1 MNKKGRI
8 TRYTFQKR
16 KRRKKIIWFIILL
29 ISLIISIL
37 CIVKIFFWNKDN
49 QSIDKIT
56 DDINSKKIVKEV
68 SSDEAENVNP
78 PIDESNDYWDYVKMD
93 MISVDFNELKKKNSD
108 TVGFIKVNGT
118 NVNYPIVQ
126 GDNNSY
132 YLNHSYDK
140 SYNSYGSIFMDYSS
154 NNDFSDLNTFLYGH
168 YTGNGSMFGELKKYM
183 NESFYLEHPFFYI
196 LTPQQNYKVE
206 VFSVYTD
213 EALSNSYNSN
223 FGSLYDFKIYLE
235 IIKNKRRYKTNT
247 NVNYVLD
254 RIITLYSCS
263 HESGSKT
270 ERYFIHG
277 KIISL
282 SE

>member
-1 MNKKGRI
+1 MKLKLCFLFIFSCVLVFCVINIFYDIYNETK
-8 TRYTFQKR
+8 QKE
-16 KRRKKIIWFIILL
+16 IID
-29 ISLIISIL
+29 SLIEIGD
-37 CIVKIFFWNKDN
+37 VKP
-49 QSIDKIT
+49 SAEIDKIPQIDFSKLKEVN
-56 DDINSKKIVKEV
+56 DDIVGWI
-68 SSDEAENVNP
+68 
-78 PIDESNDYWDYVKMD
+78 IMD
-93 MISVDFNELKKKNSD
+93 
-108 TVGFIKVNGT
+108 GT
-118 NVNYPIVQ
+118 QVNYPIVQ

-213 EALSNSYNSN
+213 EALSDSYNSN

-247 NVNYVLD
+247 NVNYALD

>member
-1 MNKKGRI
+1 
-8 TRYTFQKR
+8 
-16 KRRKKIIWFIILL
+16 
-29 ISLIISIL
+29 
-37 CIVKIFFWNKDN
+37 
-49 QSIDKIT
+49 
-56 DDINSKKIVKEV
+56 
-68 SSDEAENVNP
+68 
-78 PIDESNDYWDYVKMD
+78 
-93 MISVDFNELKKKNSD
+93 
-108 TVGFIKVNGT
+108 
-118 NVNYPIVQ
+118 
-126 GDNNSY
+126 
-132 YLNHSYDK
+132 
-140 SYNSYGSIFMDYSS
+140 MDYSS

-213 EALSNSYNSN
+213 EALSDSYNSN

-247 NVNYVLD
+247 NVNYALD

-277 KIISL
+277 KIIRL